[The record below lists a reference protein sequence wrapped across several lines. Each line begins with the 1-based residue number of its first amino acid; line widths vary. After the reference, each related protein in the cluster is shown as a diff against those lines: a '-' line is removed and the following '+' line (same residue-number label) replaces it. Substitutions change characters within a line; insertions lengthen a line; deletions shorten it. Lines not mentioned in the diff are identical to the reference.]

1 MPIRGD
7 RRGARGV
14 VRLRCVQWPYFLRI
28 VLQIC
33 VTAVIC
39 DLLIGCSAKDSYSFP
54 AQDVLDTIRNAD
66 LGPRSPSVDRQSG
79 TANRASRPLLVPGYD
94 ADGGGARRKSGEDH
108 SDT

>member
-1 MPIRGD
+1 
-7 RRGARGV
+7 
-14 VRLRCVQWPYFLRI
+14 LRI